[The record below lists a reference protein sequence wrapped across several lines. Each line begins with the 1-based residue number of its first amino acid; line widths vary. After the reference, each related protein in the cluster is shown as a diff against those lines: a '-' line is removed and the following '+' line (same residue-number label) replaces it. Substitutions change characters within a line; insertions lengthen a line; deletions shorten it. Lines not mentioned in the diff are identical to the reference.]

1 MPLTPFHLGP
11 ALLFG
16 LILFRYVNL
25 PSFLA
30 ANVIVDLE
38 PFFVLVLGLDY
49 PLHGF
54 FHSFLGGSLVAL
66 VLFFVMVKVNPRIQ
80 EVMGYF
86 GLRQDGSVRSIGI
99 ACFFG
104 VYFHILLD
112 CFLYTDIM
120 PFYPLDAN
128 PVYGLFSGSEVYMFC
143 IMSFVLGGVIY
154 GWRLLKK
161 KF

>member
-16 LILFRYVNL
+16 LVLFRFVNL
-25 PSFLA
+25 PAFLA
-30 ANVIVDLE
+30 ANVVVDLE
-38 PFFVLVLGLDY
+38 PLFVLLFGLDY

-54 FHSFLGGSLVAL
+54 FHSFLGGSVVAL
-66 VLFFVMVKVNPRIQ
+66 VLFFVMVKVNVPIQ

-128 PVYGLFSGSEVYMFC
+128 PVYGWFSGSEVYMFC
-143 IMSFVLGGVIY
+143 IMSFVLGGLIY
-154 GWRLLKK
+154 GWRLVKK

>member
-11 ALLFG
+11 ALFIG

-38 PFFVLVLGLDY
+38 PFFVLLFGLDY

-66 VLFFVMVKVNPRIQ
+66 ALFLVIWKMNEPVQKVMDF
-80 EVMGYF
+80 F
-86 GLRQDGSVRSIGI
+86 GLRQDTDVRSVGIG
-99 ACFFG
+99 CFFG

-120 PFYPLDAN
+120 PFYPSGFN
-128 PVYGLFSGSEVYMFC
+128 PVYGWFSGHEVYLFC
-143 IMSFVLGGVIY
+143 VVSFVLGVLWCGYKVA
-154 GWRLLKK
+154 LKK
-161 KF
+161 F

>member
-1 MPLTPFHLGP
+1 MPLNPFHLGP
-11 ALLFG
+11 ALFFG

-38 PFFVLVLGLDY
+38 PFFVLLFGLDY

-54 FHSFLGGSLVAL
+54 FHSFLGGSLAAL
-66 VLFFVMVKVNPRIQ
+66 ALFFVMWKVNAPVQ
-80 EVMGYF
+80 KVMGFF
-86 GLRQDGSVRSIGI
+86 GLRQDTDVRSVGIG
-99 ACFFG
+99 CFLG

-120 PFYPLDAN
+120 PFYPSDFN
-128 PVYGLFSGSEVYMFC
+128 PVYGGFSGYEVYLFC
-143 IMSFVLGGVIY
+143 AASFVLGVLWY
-154 GWRLLKK
+154 GYKVALKK
-161 KF
+161 F

>member
-11 ALLFG
+11 ALFLG

-38 PFFVLVLGLDY
+38 PFFVLLFGLDY

-66 VLFFVMVKVNPRIQ
+66 ALFFVMWKMNEPVGK
-80 EVMGYF
+80 VMGFF
-86 GLRQDGSVRSIGI
+86 GLRQDTDVRSIGI
-99 ACFFG
+99 ACFLG

-120 PFYPLDAN
+120 PFYPSELN
-128 PVYGLFSGSEVYMFC
+128 PVYGVFSGHEVYLFC
-143 IMSFVLGGVIY
+143 VVSFVLGVLWY
-154 GWRLLKK
+154 GYKVALKK
-161 KF
+161 F